1 MSLLDDRQPGGTVPM
16 EDRRPDGQV
25 RICLVGETGS
35 GKSTT
40 AATLRALL
48 TAAGRPSALIPLA
61 GLLQQLQD
69 LVYAE
74 IAASKA
80 ADQQDQQLMVDLAR
94 NIRRIR
100 PTALVERFER
110 SLLAL
115 PADTVAINADLRDHA
130 VDAVRLRE
138 LGFHFIRIRCDRTVR
153 LARLRLRDD
162 LSVVDDEQV
171 FQLDRIDCDA
181 EFDNSR
187 DGLAH
192 VQEFCRDLLA
202 SSACC

>member
-1 MSLLDDRQPGGTVPM
+1 MSPFDEGLVGGPP
-16 EDRRPDGQV
+16 R

-40 AATLRALL
+40 AQTLSQLL
-48 TAAGRPSALIPLA
+48 AAAGQRSALIPLA
-61 GLLQQLQD
+61 GLLRELQN
-69 LVYAE
+69 LVYRELGAV
-74 IAASKA
+74 KQ
-80 ADQQDQQLMVDLAR
+80 ADQQDQQLMLDLAS

-110 SLLAL
+110 SLLEL
-115 PADTVAINADLRDHA
+115 PAGTVAINADLRDHA

-138 LGFHFIRIRCDRTVR
+138 LGFRFVRVRCDRAVR

-162 LSVVDDEQV
+162 LSVVDDERV
-171 FQLDRIDCDA
+171 FSLDRIDCDV

-187 DGLAH
+187 DGLQH
-192 VQEFCRDLLA
+192 VHEFCKELLA
-202 SSACC
+202 SSVCC

>member
-1 MSLLDDRQPGGTVPM
+1 MSAPELVQPN
-16 EDRRPDGQV
+16 

-40 AATLRALL
+40 AQLL
-48 TAAGRPSALIPLA
+48 GELLAEDGRPSALIPLA
-61 GLLQQLQD
+61 GLLHQLQD

-74 IAASKA
+74 LGAVKVAG
-80 ADQQDQQLMVDLAR
+80 QQDQQLMLDLAS

-100 PTALVERFER
+100 PTALVDRFER

-115 PADTVAINADLRDHA
+115 PPGTVAINADLRDHA

-138 LGFHFIRIRCDRTVR
+138 LGFRFVRIRCDRAVR

-162 LSVVDDEQV
+162 LSVVDDERV
-171 FQLDRIDCDA
+171 FSLDRIPCDV

-192 VQEFCRDLLA
+192 LRRFCRDLLV
-202 SSACC
+202 SPVCC

>member
-1 MSLLDDRQPGGTVPM
+1 MSPFDDSLVSCPPQ
-16 EDRRPDGQV
+16 

-40 AATLRALL
+40 AQTLSQLL
-48 TAAGRPSALIPLA
+48 AAAGRRSALIPLA
-61 GLLQQLQD
+61 GLLRELQN
-69 LVYAE
+69 LVYRELGAV
-74 IAASKA
+74 KQ
-80 ADQQDQQLMVDLAR
+80 ADQQDQQLMLDLAS

-110 SLLAL
+110 SLLEL
-115 PADTVAINADLRDHA
+115 PAGTVAINADLRDHA

-138 LGFHFIRIRCDRTVR
+138 LGFRFVRVRCDRAVR

-162 LSVVDDEQV
+162 LSVVDDERV
-171 FQLDRIDCDA
+171 FSLDRIDCDV

-187 DGLAH
+187 DGLQH
-192 VQEFCRDLLA
+192 VYEFCKGLLA
-202 SSACC
+202 SSVCC

>member
-1 MSLLDDRQPGGTVPM
+1 MSPPADRAVGPM
-16 EDRRPDGQV
+16 

-40 AATLRALL
+40 AEVLRRLL
-48 TAAGRPSALIPLA
+48 AEAGRPSELIPLA
-61 GLLQQLQD
+61 GLLRRLQD

-74 IAASKA
+74 IATGKA

-115 PADTVAINADLRDHA
+115 PPGTVAINADLRDHA
-130 VDAVRLRE
+130 VDAIRLRE
-138 LGFHFIRIRCDRTVR
+138 LGFHFIRIRCDRAVR

-171 FQLDRIDCDA
+171 FQLDRIRCDV

-192 VQEFCRDLLA
+192 VEEFCRGVLA
-202 SSACC
+202 SPVCC